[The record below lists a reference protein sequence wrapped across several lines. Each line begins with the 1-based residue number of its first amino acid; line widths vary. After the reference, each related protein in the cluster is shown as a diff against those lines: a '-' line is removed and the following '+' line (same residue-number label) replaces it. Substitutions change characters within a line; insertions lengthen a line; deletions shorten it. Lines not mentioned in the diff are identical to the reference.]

1 MVVGGQ
7 VAWHAESFQL
17 ACSRSNAKVVWK
29 LNCFATLAFDCINIP
44 GCRQLAEKLSVPERR
59 RSGRGKKG
67 GEEEAD
73 VIGENL
79 TRERRGESGAWGDE
93 GRVFKVSNLRY
104 QWNFCTVSRI

>member
-1 MVVGGQ
+1 MVGGQ
-7 VAWHAESFQL
+7 VAWHADSFQL
-17 ACSRSNAKVVWK
+17 AAVDRMPKSYGN